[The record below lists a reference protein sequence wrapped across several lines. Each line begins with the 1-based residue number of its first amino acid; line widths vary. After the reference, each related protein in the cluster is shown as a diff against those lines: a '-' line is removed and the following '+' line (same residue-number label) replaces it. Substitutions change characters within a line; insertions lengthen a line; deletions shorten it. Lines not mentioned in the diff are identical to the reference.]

1 MANSN
6 YSLIPTEVGKKV
18 SNWDKPGG
26 SLGLFVAVVLG
37 GLGIW
42 GLYSILPFI
51 ITLLQNIFYAFG
63 LGVLLVAI
71 GIVLSSKSFRENV
84 SMAYFILMRKI
95 AGILIEVDPIAIVE
109 HKIMEMRDKIDQI
122 RQNMAKI
129 NGLIKRN
136 EARVADK
143 KVELENELLKLKEFS
158 KNPEKA
164 GAARVAENQV
174 KRLRDSIARAK
185 KRLDESK
192 QWYEI
197 LKKLKGHAELV
208 VEDTENEVNNRK
220 EEYEA
225 IKAQHAAF
233 SSITSVLKGNPN
245 EMVNFTRAMDYMA
258 DDIAFR
264 LGEMS
269 DVIDE
274 TGGLLDQIEVD
285 DAITS
290 ARAAEI
296 LAQYEQG
303 GIESL
308 FTSQQDVKAIEG
320 KRTDFGVTLSN
331 TEEQEPVM
339 VERNEEKPVEKRTY
353 FS

>member
-6 YSLIPTEVGKKV
+6 FSLIPTEVGKKV

-26 SLGLFVAVVLG
+26 ALGLFVATALG
-37 GLGIW
+37 VGGAI
-42 GLYSILPFI
+42 GLYHILPFI
-51 ITLLQNIFYAFG
+51 ITLLHNIFYAFG
-63 LGVLLVAI
+63 LGVLLVVI

-136 EARVADK
+136 EKRVEEK
-143 KVELENELLKLKEFS
+143 KEELENQLLKLKEYS

-164 GAARVAENQV
+164 GAAKVAENQV
-174 KRLRDSIARAK
+174 NRLRDAIARAQ
-185 KRLDESK
+185 KRLAESK

-208 VEDTENEVNNRK
+208 VEDTENEVADRK

-308 FTSQQDVKAIEG
+308 FTSQKDVKAIEG
-320 KRTDFGVTLSN
+320 KRTDFGVTFSN
-331 TEEQEPVM
+331 TEEQEPVIA
-339 VERNEEKPVEKRTY
+339 ERNDDKPVEKRTY